1 MISRKI
7 ISDEETLTQEA
18 LPMAQVFTAVVQVA
32 TGANA
37 QTQDAAP
44 PNFGSLAPKSM
55 SSLTAL
61 AGTNGVDAILVHGDQ
76 WREIKGNETVNIL
89 KDLKTTITKSEKRTV
104 LLNLTNR
111 VVGTTND
118 TRVGVH
124 HQWNVAPRF
133 DNFAHTL
140 TENHHEKM
148 VVHQPTTTWDVINK
162 YFVRKS
168 IAFTLTGLEFNVK
181 GTKTEAI
188 GMEATYKTICIENKV
203 FVAKKD
209 SLAVADLDIGLHIR
223 GAITEIKAVKL
234 KAAAS
239 HIKAIGANLCAG
251 IAANLD
257 SPFA

>member
-1 MISRKI
+1 
-7 ISDEETLTQEA
+7 
-18 LPMAQVFTAVVQVA
+18 MAQVFEAVVQVA

-37 QTQDAAP
+37 HAQDATP
-44 PNFGSLAPKSM
+44 LNLGSLSPKSM
-55 SSLTAL
+55 TSPTAV
-61 AGTNGVDAILVHGDQ
+61 AGTNGIDAILVHGDE

-89 KDLKTTITKSEKRTV
+89 KNLTTTITKNEKRTV
-104 LLNLTNR
+104 ILNLVNR

-118 TRVGVH
+118 TRIGVH

-140 TENHHEKM
+140 TEDHHEKM
-148 VVHQPTTTWDVINK
+148 VVHQPTTTWDLINT
-162 YFVRKS
+162 YFVRKT
-168 IAFTLTGLEFNVK
+168 IAFSATGAEFNVK

-188 GMEATYKTICIENKV
+188 GMEATFKTICIENKV

-209 SLAVADLDIGLHIR
+209 SFAIKDLDIGLHIR

-234 KAAAS
+234 KAAGA
-239 HIKAIGANLCAG
+239 HLKAIGANLCAG

>member
-1 MISRKI
+1 
-7 ISDEETLTQEA
+7 
-18 LPMAQVFTAVVQVA
+18 MAQVFAAAVSVA

-37 QTQDAAP
+37 HTHDATSV
-44 PNFGSLAPKSM
+44 NLGSLSSGSM
-55 SSLTAL
+55 TSPTAL
-61 AGTNGVDAILVHGDQ
+61 AGTSGIDAVLVHGDQ
-76 WREIKGNETVNIL
+76 WREIKGNVTVDIL
-89 KDLKTTITKSEKRTV
+89 KNLTTNITLSEKHTV
-104 LLNLTNR
+104 LQNLTNR
-111 VVGTTND
+111 VAGTTND

-124 HQWNVAPRF
+124 QQWNVSPRF

-148 VVHQPTTTWDVINK
+148 VVHQPTTTWDIINT
-162 YFVRKS
+162 YFTRKA
-168 IAFTLTGLEFNVK
+168 IAFSATGAELNAK

-188 GMEATYKTICIENKV
+188 GVETTFKTICIENKV

-209 SLAVADLDIGLHIR
+209 SFAIRDLDIGLHIR

-234 KAAAS
+234 KAAGA
-239 HIKAIGANLCAG
+239 HLKAIGANLCAG

>member
-1 MISRKI
+1 M
-7 ISDEETLTQEA
+7 QEWWQ
-18 LPMAQVFTAVVQVA
+18 P
-32 TGANA
+32 A
-37 QTQDAAP
+37 QTPKHKHAAP
-44 PNFGSLAPKSM
+44 PNFGSRAPKSLF
-55 SSLTAL
+55 SHSPR
-61 AGTNGVDAILVHGDQ
+61 GNHWGRRDSGPRDQ
-76 WREIKGNETVNIL
+76 WRGIKGNETVNIL